1 MESEGDPQHQALEE
15 LRQARSSQDVVG
27 EERTDVASP
36 LGHFPPQVPWRPFS
50 VLEGTFTG
58 LTWDVGAS
66 PGFVRAFRLMALCGH
81 PPEGRGTLQR
91 DRSPPWRNRTPLG
104 RTGHFREGRD
114 APWVGQRTPGRDRAP
129 PQRRDTPPLE
139 GRGTWSQRTRVHVPC
154 IFLPTSSS
162 GWGSGNCL
170 VWLSD
175 VPSGSLRPNAIL
187 TVLEKSGS
195 FPKTEGGCGP
205 ETCQFWEEASV

>member
-1 MESEGDPQHQALEE
+1 MDAGVDGGRKELSLAQGVHGKGLGELVESEGDPQHQALEE
-15 LRQARSSQDVVG
+15 LRQARSSQDIVG

-91 DRSPPWRNRTPLG
+91 DRSPPWRDRTPLG

-129 PQRRDTPPLE
+129 PQRRDTPPWRVGAPGL
-139 GRGTWSQRTRVHVPC
+139 RGQGSMSHASS
-154 IFLPTSSS
+154 FLPRLLAGGLGTA
-162 GWGSGNCL
+162 W
-170 VWLSD
+170 
-175 VPSGSLRPNAIL
+175 SGSA
-187 TVLEKSGS
+187 
-195 FPKTEGGCGP
+195 
-205 ETCQFWEEASV
+205 TCLQCL